1 MLLLIILLQTL
12 ILAIAGPATSPEYL
26 PLRVADA
33 EGLFTREG
41 LEVTIRT
48 TRAEPGAAEALVQGQ
63 ADLVATS
70 LDAMLRFGPRSAN
83 QGPRLVF
90 GLTAAPPVAL
100 LVPTSQASLVKS
112 LNDLPGTKVGVSS
125 PGAPEHAWFGWL
137 LAQSGLSIAQ
147 VSVVSYGTRGLVGA
161 VEGGDVHAGLV
172 PEPFASRLLADG
184 RATALLDLRTPA
196 GVTQALG
203 VSTVNAA
210 VFARAD
216 RRPRDQS
223 LTAFARAVLAAE
235 QRIATTGAEELV
247 ARLGKRITT
256 PTEEFTA
263 RLEAT
268 RRIYLT
274 DGLVTS
280 DQLSES
286 IALIRAHQPL
296 PATARVPAPA
306 ELLHVEPLRRALT
319 APAGR

>member
-1 MLLLIILLQTL
+1 M
-12 ILAIAGPATSPEYL
+12 
-26 PLRVADA
+26 
-33 EGLFTREG
+33 
-41 LEVTIRT
+41 
-48 TRAEPGAAEALVQGQ
+48 
-63 ADLVATS
+63 
-70 LDAMLRFGPRSAN
+70 
-83 QGPRLVF
+83 
-90 GLTAAPPVAL
+90 
-100 LVPTSQASLVKS
+100 PTSQASLVKS

-263 RLEAT
+263 RLDAT

-280 DQLSES
+280 DQLRES